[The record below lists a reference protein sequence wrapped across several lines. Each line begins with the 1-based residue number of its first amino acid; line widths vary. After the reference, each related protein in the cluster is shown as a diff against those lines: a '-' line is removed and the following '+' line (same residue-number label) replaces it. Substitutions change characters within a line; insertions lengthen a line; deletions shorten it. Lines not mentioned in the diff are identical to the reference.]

1 MPWRQCPRCVLQ
13 LSDYVGGSHST
24 PYVNAMNFLSINE
37 NVADTND
44 KFARVIRGIYSK
56 HRNVFE
62 VLPEAI
68 KLLPDPSSRSQ
79 MSKRVWEKTLCR
91 ARRLL
96 CFLDD
101 SIPANDILFFRYLH
115 AETEGLSTVGVHSLR
130 ELPRP
135 AYFSEAKEWRNIAFL
150 YALELHLALTVE
162 HQQRSHATGISRRND
177 LWEDELGGAACP
189 TTTPSL
195 TRDLS
200 HAQWLRLSAH
210 RAQAFAKRQE
220 RRRKESG
227 IACDEGFDLV
237 WQKSFSPFCCPTYG
251 SGTSLIRLPV
261 LLPGQCALPMLLHVP
276 SNFLDFRC
284 PDVTCE
290 VLARLHEHDRDK
302 CIAFVSS
309 SHTYYVAGNKIPVS
323 VTGLVHLFVKSFDP
337 DQAIENMK
345 RSRLW
350 PRQEYS
356 NVVNGELVEMSSEE
370 IKQLWRKNA
379 AEASLRGTFMHLQIE
394 VLLNGGY
401 VAGSWVELELFA
413 QMLREFPER
422 LMAFRTEWSIFAEQE
437 HLAGWIDFVAKTVSG
452 EVILFDWKRTKNLQD
467 KYTNPWSNMSAP
479 LSHPPDCVGL
489 HYRLQLNVYKYILQ
503 KYYNVSVGGMYVV
516 CLHPDLENVGPF
528 LDQVPDMSADVK
540 LMLDGYLSRSS
551 RQQSSTAEESW
562 QGTYGGSVAASQD
575 SFVDRVEAELEDHL
589 NRPDVVASDTAVQ
602 NQFVEE
608 SEELIA
614 ADDPFQEAKKRRLM
628 PGADQTRQNFDGLF
642 AATAASSEACL
653 AGLPRPADRNTD
665 RTIVFQ
671 TSRYL
676 EQVRQRQP
684 AWSDHMRHLAAAAL
698 GVYRTRISDLF
709 VRDYVALLW
718 VIEGDRFLRAHGGV
732 CYLYHE
738 HGAFQAFVGV
748 PPESTFARLKP
759 FLLQLEG
766 IFRLMRPGVE
776 RNDAALLGEIER
788 LFQEHNHE
796 TEFLNHCLDEA
807 IMSGGKKTE
816 RRSFGR
822 HEQEQAPVAEEGRAE
837 ANKSCSWPS
846 LTADMISRVAV
857 PLQKDLLE
865 ERKLLQYVAHWCS
878 TISPRCPGVAYA
890 DCCVLYD
897 STEAHITRLV
907 APSPDLNLYVRIAH
921 PLQAYTLDDPEF
933 KGARVRLE
941 KFFRQTFWCNENFLQ
956 ASMAALALAERGENI
971 DRCFIGESPGGT
983 GQSMYSSHLAAVYGR
998 NHAFIDSN
1006 LFHNEDEMRKQLE
1019 SFARCFILTAQ
1030 ETPETNRAFQQDLFK
1045 KLVSADDLAARRPY
1059 GFVTRMLRCF
1069 GWKRYESNQIMQF
1082 KNVKERNFLSIYRR
1096 CAVWEPKPLFWDDKV
1111 LQAEY
1116 PDSYL
1121 DGIFAKDTTLRAFL
1135 ESGPAIAAS
1144 LFLQHGFE
1152 SHHSRE
1158 RCRDLI
1164 EKMAVEGV
1172 AEKKIREA
1180 CGLEHAEENATPNS
1194 AQALA
1199 NMVRSASTLDAD
1211 KNKEAQKP
1219 EHERVGDA
1227 MITYGLNTKATPP
1240 TKLRFNKLWWNR
1252 FAASKLCCKT
1262 ETLETLLRKQVV
1274 AFAGGHGDAKMSSES
1289 YVPIVPFNKQLTD
1302 VCDAQPAA
1310 TVLELAESYD
1320 TRMLWQVLQRI
1331 Q

>member
-1 MPWRQCPRCVLQ
+1 MPWRRCPRCVLQ

-24 PYVNAMNFLSINE
+24 PYVDAMNFLSINE

-56 HRNVFE
+56 HRNVFD

-150 YALELHLALTVE
+150 YVLELHLALTVE

-195 TRDLS
+195 TRDLT

-237 WQKSFSPFCCPTYG
+237 WQKSFSLFCCPTYG

-309 SHTYYVAGNKIPVS
+309 SHTYYVDGNKIPVS

-337 DQAIENMK
+337 DQAIESMK
-345 RSRLW
+345 RSRRW

-356 NVVNGELVEMSSEE
+356 N
-370 IKQLWRKNA
+370 
-379 AEASLRGTFMHLQIE
+379 
-394 VLLNGGY
+394 
-401 VAGSWVELELFA
+401 
-413 QMLREFPER
+413 
-422 LMAFRTEWSIFAEQE
+422 
-437 HLAGWIDFVAKTVSG
+437 VSG

-479 LSHPPDCVGL
+479 LSHLPDCVGF
-489 HYRLQLNVYKYILQ
+489 HYRLQLNVYMYILQ

-602 NQFVEE
+602 NEFVEE
-608 SEELIA
+608 SEELNA

-642 AATAASSEACL
+642 AATAASSEASL

-665 RTIVFQ
+665 RTIVSQ

-684 AWSDHMRHLAAAAL
+684 AWSDHMRHLAAAL

-759 FLLQLEG
+759 FLLQL
-766 IFRLMRPGVE
+766 
-776 RNDAALLGEIER
+776 N
-788 LFQEHNHE
+788 
-796 TEFLNHCLDEA
+796 
-807 IMSGGKKTE
+807 
-816 RRSFGR
+816 
-822 HEQEQAPVAEEGRAE
+822 
-837 ANKSCSWPS
+837 
-846 LTADMISRVAV
+846 
-857 PLQKDLLE
+857 
-865 ERKLLQYVAHWCS
+865 
-878 TISPRCPGVAYA
+878 
-890 DCCVLYD
+890 
-897 STEAHITRLV
+897 
-907 APSPDLNLYVRIAH
+907 
-921 PLQAYTLDDPEF
+921 
-933 KGARVRLE
+933 
-941 KFFRQTFWCNENFLQ
+941 
-956 ASMAALALAERGENI
+956 
-971 DRCFIGESPGGT
+971 
-983 GQSMYSSHLAAVYGR
+983 
-998 NHAFIDSN
+998 
-1006 LFHNEDEMRKQLE
+1006 
-1019 SFARCFILTAQ
+1019 
-1030 ETPETNRAFQQDLFK
+1030 
-1045 KLVSADDLAARRPY
+1045 
-1059 GFVTRMLRCF
+1059 
-1069 GWKRYESNQIMQF
+1069 
-1082 KNVKERNFLSIYRR
+1082 
-1096 CAVWEPKPLFWDDKV
+1096 
-1111 LQAEY
+1111 
-1116 PDSYL
+1116 
-1121 DGIFAKDTTLRAFL
+1121 
-1135 ESGPAIAAS
+1135 
-1144 LFLQHGFE
+1144 
-1152 SHHSRE
+1152 
-1158 RCRDLI
+1158 
-1164 EKMAVEGV
+1164 
-1172 AEKKIREA
+1172 
-1180 CGLEHAEENATPNS
+1180 NS
-1194 AQALA
+1194 
-1199 NMVRSASTLDAD
+1199 
-1211 KNKEAQKP
+1211 
-1219 EHERVGDA
+1219 
-1227 MITYGLNTKATPP
+1227 
-1240 TKLRFNKLWWNR
+1240 
-1252 FAASKLCCKT
+1252 
-1262 ETLETLLRKQVV
+1262 
-1274 AFAGGHGDAKMSSES
+1274 
-1289 YVPIVPFNKQLTD
+1289 
-1302 VCDAQPAA
+1302 
-1310 TVLELAESYD
+1310 
-1320 TRMLWQVLQRI
+1320 
-1331 Q
+1331 